1 MMLNITNQRL
11 IKTVRQHFTPTR
23 MAIIKI
29 REINKSVGED
39 MENLNLPALIVG
51 QNGAA
56 ALQNSMAALQKVKY
70 RITI

>member
-39 MENLNLPALIVG
+39 MENLEPSCTDRRTKWCSCFAKQHG
-51 QNGAA
+51 SSAK
-56 ALQNSMAALQKVKY
+56 S
-70 RITI
+70 